1 MIDIGGATRLKQRA
15 GDTYSVVRGHD
26 SVSAPVAAAVGAK
39 ITQPDILVGGEVQ
52 DERLSVVFQP
62 WHAHGSLEQELSDVA
77 FSRQVRHRA
86 KDWQRGFCWR
96 RMLRGGPW
104 ALGSRSGSRLVGPTP
119 A

>member
-1 MIDIGGATRLKQRA
+1 VVEQGAAGVIDIVGATRLKQRA

-26 SVSAPVAAAVGAK
+26 SVSAPVAAAACAK
-39 ITQPDILVGGEVQ
+39 ITRL
-52 DERLSVVFQP
+52 ERLSVVFQP

-77 FSRQVRHRA
+77 FSREVRHRA

-104 ALGSRSGSRLVGPTP
+104 ALGSRSGSRLVGPAP